1 MRDYA
6 SRMLRGL
13 SAALIVACGLVAVGC
28 GERSEPVGPAEELFP
43 LTITTAERS
52 LTIPSPPRRIVVL
65 EGGSESILEALDA
78 PVVASNVAVS
88 DLEGLRPDL
97 VVAPSTTS
105 ERALSKAAAA
115 GAPVYVTDDTSITE
129 VERAVTQLGL
139 IVAEPA
145 AARRLVRSIEQR
157 RQRLGRLLRGRP
169 RTTVFVDLGDRE
181 TASDNTLV
189 GDLIREA
196 RGRNVGGGV
205 PEGLPVPV
213 EELLALDPQVYVSV
227 GGSTLKQLRRDA
239 RTRRLRAVRSGR
251 VHVIDERLLSATPAI
266 ALGLERLARAL
277 HPDAFR

>member
-1 MRDYA
+1 LRDYD
-6 SRMLRGL
+6 SRVLRGL
-13 SAALIVACGLVAVGC
+13 CAALILACGLVAVGC
-28 GERSEPVGPAEELFP
+28 GERGEPVGPAEELFP

-52 LTIPSPPRRIVVL
+52 LTIPSPPRRVVVL
-65 EGGSESILEALDA
+65 EGGPESMLEALGA
-78 PVVASNVAVS
+78 PVVASNVAVT

-97 VVAPSTTS
+97 VVAPSTAG
-105 ERALSKAAAA
+105 EKELSQAAAA
-115 GAPVYVTDDTSITE
+115 GAPVYVTPGTSITE
-129 VERAVTQLGL
+129 IEREITQLGL
-139 IVAEPA
+139 IVAEPST
-145 AARRLVRSIEQR
+145 ARRLVHGIEQR
-157 RQRLGRLLRGRP
+157 RQRLRRLLRGRP
-169 RTTVFVDLGDRE
+169 RATVFVDLGRRE

-213 EELLALDPQVYVSV
+213 EELLTLDPEVYVSV
-227 GGSTLKQLRRDA
+227 GGPTLKQFRRGA

-266 ALGLERLARAL
+266 AQGLDRLARAL

>member
-1 MRDYA
+1 
-6 SRMLRGL
+6 MLRGS
-13 SAALIVACGLVAVGC
+13 SAALILAYVLVVVGC
-28 GERSEPVGPAEELFP
+28 GERSEPVGPPEDLFP

-65 EGGSESILEALDA
+65 EGGSESILEALGA

-97 VVAPSTTS
+97 VVAPSTAS
-105 ERALSKAAAA
+105 ETALSKAAAA
-115 GAPVYVTDDTSITE
+115 GAPVYVTQDMSIAE

-139 IVAEPA
+139 IIAEPS
-145 AARRLVRSIEQR
+145 AARRIVRSVEQR

-213 EELLALDPQVYVSV
+213 DELLALDPQVYVSV
-227 GGSTLKQLRRDA
+227 GGHTLKQLRRDA

-266 ALGLERLARAL
+266 ARGLDRLARAL
-277 HPDAFR
+277 HPDAFG

>member
-1 MRDYA
+1 
-6 SRMLRGL
+6 MLLGP
-13 SAALIVACGLVAVGC
+13 SAALILACGLVAVGC
-28 GERSEPVGPAEELFP
+28 GERSEPVGPAEDLFP
-43 LTITTAERS
+43 LTVTTADRS

-65 EGGSESILEALDA
+65 EGGSESILEALGA

-97 VVAPSTTS
+97 VVAPSTTG

-115 GAPVYVTDDTSITE
+115 GAPVYVTQDTSIAE
-129 VERAVTQLGL
+129 VERSVTQLGL
-139 IVAEPA
+139 IVAEPS
-145 AARRLVRSIEQR
+145 AARRLVRGVEQR
-157 RQRLGRLLRGRP
+157 RRRLGRLLRGRP

-189 GDLIREA
+189 GDLIREV
-196 RGRNVGGGV
+196 RGRNVGGSV

-227 GGSTLKQLRRDA
+227 NGPTLKQLRRDA
-239 RTRRLRAVRSGR
+239 HTRRLRAVKSGR

-266 ALGLERLARAL
+266 ARGLDRLARAL
-277 HPDAFR
+277 HPDAFN